1 MFLVHKWVYISFWV
15 IDENMGLCLY
25 ITMKFSSWKISKPNL
40 DSPISAPN
48 TWQAMTIRNTLR
60 ALAKTTVPFS
70 NGFVFYFCQNIF
82 FVFFIE
88 RPAPNSYGV
97 DVVYLFGSLLLCD
110 SWYSKFW
117 NMMDEKNWTQNFC
130 RFTIQLHQRLKS
142 NIERIKD
149 KKGISTNL
157 WSINLKP
164 MPFL

>member
-1 MFLVHKWVYISFWV
+1 MS
-15 IDENMGLCLY
+15 LY
-25 ITMKFSSWKISKPNL
+25 IILSYWWKYGTLSLYNDEIFFMKNLKTKPGFADICSKYLTSYDHKKYFMCIGKNYSSILEWIRILFWSKH
-40 DSPISAPN
+40 
-48 TWQAMTIRNTLR
+48 
-60 ALAKTTVPFS
+60 
-70 NGFVFYFCQNIF
+70 F
-82 FVFFIE
+82 FVFFME

-117 NMMDEKNWTQNFC
+117 NMMDEKNWTQKVC
-130 RFTIQLHQRLKS
+130 RFAVLLHQRLKS